1 METEALRA
9 LAEKFLGEKRYAHTL
24 AVARLARELA
34 LRHGA
39 DPQAAYQ
46 AGLLHDLMKER
57 TVPELLQKIESSG
70 ILIDKEETPEQMNPG
85 ALHALAGFCFA
96 RDELFITDEDVLNA
110 VRYHTTG
117 RAGMSLLE
125 KVVFA
130 ADKYA
135 YDRTYAGVES
145 YRAMAFAGLDESL
158 LAFLEY
164 RIPRHIKLRELL
176 SLDSIR
182 MYNALC
188 AAREERDG

>member
-1 METEALRA
+1 METEDLRA
-9 LAEKFLGEKRYAHTL
+9 LAGELLGEKRYVHTL

-34 LRHGA
+34 LCYGA

-70 ILIDKEETPEQMNPG
+70 ILIDKEPPGQMNPG

-96 RDELFITDEDVLNA
+96 RDTLFVKDEDVLNA

-130 ADKYA
+130 ADK
-135 YDRTYAGVES
+135 
-145 YRAMAFAGLDESL
+145 
-158 LAFLEY
+158 
-164 RIPRHIKLRELL
+164 
-176 SLDSIR
+176 
-182 MYNALC
+182 
-188 AAREERDG
+188 